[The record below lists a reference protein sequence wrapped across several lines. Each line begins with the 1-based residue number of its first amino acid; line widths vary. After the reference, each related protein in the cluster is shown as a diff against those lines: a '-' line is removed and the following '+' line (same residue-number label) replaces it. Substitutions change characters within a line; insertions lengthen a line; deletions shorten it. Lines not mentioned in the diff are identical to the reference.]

1 MTDEAGGEVVFHFHL
16 GIDDPLVGAVYLRQD
31 LGIAHDLVAPADEDL
46 EMRCV
51 SLNEIESADI
61 AL

>member
-1 MTDEAGGEVVFHFHL
+1 MSSLSIKQPETTRFGRFHEHL
-16 GIDDPLVGAVYLRQD
+16 GIT
-31 LGIAHDLVAPADEDL
+31 HELVAPADEDL

-51 SLNEIESADI
+51 SLDEIESADI